1 MNCFAS
7 SSRLTSSDIS
17 KLRLNIILVA
27 GTCGRTMIPK
37 EIQYEG
43 MDWIQMVDDTV
54 QWQTLV
60 RKAMIFQ
67 VL

>member
-1 MNCFAS
+1 MFYNEF
-7 SSRLTSSDIS
+7 I
-17 KLRLNIILVA
+17 RLNIILVA

-37 EIQYEG
+37 EMQYES

-60 RKAMIFQ
+60 RKAMIFH